1 MKEPKMKDFSPE
13 DTAFIHQQI
22 EELSEYLSPQGFI
35 SVKKIQTNSKGSP
48 HAIMITITE
57 GKDVLLKMKVKD
69 TSVSGA
75 IMKGKNQIRKF
86 LDEAIDESMSTA
98 ARQAEINKVLSG
110 NSTKH

>member
-1 MKEPKMKDFSPE
+1 
-13 DTAFIHQQI
+13 
-22 EELSEYLSPQGFI
+22 
-35 SVKKIQTNSKGSP
+35 
-48 HAIMITITE
+48 
-57 GKDVLLKMKVKD
+57 MKVKD